1 MIIALKSIQ
10 NTVDIFLEHHW
21 THIESSRHFFVQA
34 FCISTFHYGYW
45 IMTGSFGK
53 NNQVTVKVVLKKCSP
68 PLYKSYEHLDLVSG
82 HKTCVFYVYIIN
94 YLYINKKTRIQKCT
108 CGVSFQS

>member
-1 MIIALKSIQ
+1 MVKLGMIIALESIQ

-45 IMTGSFGK
+45 IMTDSLGK
-53 NNQVTVKVVLKKCSP
+53 NNQVTVKVVFKKYSP
-68 PLYKSYEHLDLVSG
+68 PIAVLQGSGFGIRAQKMRILCIYYELFLY
-82 HKTCVFYVYIIN
+82 
-94 YLYINKKTRIQKCT
+94 Q
-108 CGVSFQS
+108 